1 MVAFTSV
8 EETSI
13 RKQATNSKFEYLVQH
28 VPHYKQIKAK
38 TQGVHQQG
46 SIHGNT
52 RRLLKRANSL
62 LCNME
67 EEGFLTHIVFTFI
80 HYTLNTRTKEL
91 VFG

>member
-13 RKQATNSKFEYLVQH
+13 RKKATNSKFEYLVQH

-46 SIHGNT
+46 ILS
-52 RRLLKRANSL
+52 
-62 LCNME
+62 
-67 EEGFLTHIVFTFI
+67 
-80 HYTLNTRTKEL
+80 
-91 VFG
+91 

>member
-28 VPHYKQIKAK
+28 VPHYKQIKEK

-46 SIHGNT
+46 ILSWKHS
-52 RRLLKRANSL
+52 RK
-62 LCNME
+62 
-67 EEGFLTHIVFTFI
+67 
-80 HYTLNTRTKEL
+80 YTEATKK
-91 VFG
+91 GK